1 MNKSLYNLSMKKTL
15 ITHPKFSDLWEH
27 ISKQRDM
34 NFPQVDFKTFWDGW
48 PNLFIHDI
56 KDSIEH
62 HDVTYIWDFSKPED
76 MFINYTIM
84 RGILDYY
91 AGKLR
96 VIMPYFPVGTMERI
110 SEKWEIA
117 TAKYF
122 ADIMS
127 HLPQGREW
135 KTSIHTFD
143 IHALVERF
151 LFDSFKVNLETHTA
165 MNLLDEIA
173 KDKVIVFPDE
183 GAQKRFGNDFPD
195 NEIIILSKKRQ
206 WEERTIELKQWDPN
220 GKNLLLVDDLIQ
232 SWGTLI
238 RATEFLRW
246 LGAKSV
252 DAFATHGVFPWDSH
266 EKLVLT
272 VDNLYVTNS
281 ISDNINRSKK
291 IDNMKILSLQ
301 TDIEKLI
308 FAE

>member
-1 MNKSLYNLSMKKTL
+1 M
-15 ITHPKFSDLWEH
+15 E
-27 ISKQRDM
+27 
-34 NFPQVDFKTFWDGW
+34 FPQVQFENFPDEW
-48 PNLFIHDI
+48 PNLFIDDI
-56 KDSIEH
+56 KESIEH
-62 HDVTYIWDFSKPED
+62 QDVTYIWDFSRPED
-76 MFINYTIM
+76 MFINYAMM

-110 SEKWEIA
+110 AEKWEIA

-127 HLPQGREW
+127 HLPEGRNG

-165 MNLLDEIA
+165 MSHLREIA

-183 GAQKRFGNDFPD
+183 WAEKRFAKEFP
-195 NEIIILSKKRQ
+195 NHEIVVLSKKRV
-206 WEERTIELKQWDPN
+206 WEERVIELKEGNPEWKD
-220 GKNLLLVDDLIQ
+220 LLMVDDLIQ
-232 SWGTLI
+232 SGGTLI
-238 RATEFLRW
+238 RSAEFLRS

-252 DAFATHGVFPWDSH
+252 SGYATHGVFPRASH
-266 EKLVLT
+266 EKLAEVLDT
-272 VDNLYVTNS
+272 LYVTDS
-281 ISDNINRSKK
+281 IPENIKRAEN
-291 IDNMKILSLQ
+291 IENMEIISLSG
-301 TDIEKLI
+301 DFEKLI

>member
-1 MNKSLYNLSMKKTL
+1 MKKTL
-15 ITHPKFSDLWEH
+15 IVHPNFSELWNE
-27 ISKQRDM
+27 IARSRWMDY
-34 NFPQVDFKTFWDGW
+34 PQVRFWDFPDQW
-48 PNLFIHDI
+48 PNLFIDDI
-56 KDSIEH
+56 KWSIEH
-62 HDVTYIWDFSKPED
+62 QDVTYIWDFSCPED
-76 MFINYTIM
+76 FFKNYAIM

-127 HLPQGREW
+127 HLPEGRNG

-165 MNLLDEIA
+165 MNHLREIA

-183 GAQKRFGNDFPD
+183 GAEKRFAKEFPD
-195 NEIIILSKKRQ
+195 HEIIVLSKKRE
-206 WEERTIELKQWDPN
+206 WDERIIELKQWNPDW
-220 GKNLLLVDDLIQ
+220 KDLLMVDDLIQ
-232 SWGTLI
+232 SGGTLI
-238 RATEFLRW
+238 RSAEFLRS
-246 LGAKSV
+246 LGARTVSWY
-252 DAFATHGVFPWDSH
+252 ATHGVFPKESH
-266 EKLVLT
+266 KRLSQALDT
-272 VDNLYVTNS
+272 LYVTDS
-281 ISDNINRSKK
+281 IPENIQRAED
-291 IDNMKILSLQ
+291 IENMQIISLKQ
-301 TDIEKLI
+301 DFEKLI

>member
-1 MNKSLYNLSMKKTL
+1 MINFQKIIMKKTL
-15 ITHPKFSDLWEH
+15 IVHPKFAELWKQ
-27 ISKQRDM
+27 ISEQRDM
-34 NFPQVDFKTFWDGW
+34 NFPQVNFEIFPDSW
-48 PNLFIHDI
+48 PNLFIDEV
-56 KDSIEH
+56 KQSIEH

-76 MFINYTIM
+76 MFINYAMM

-127 HLPQGREW
+127 HLPQGRQW

-165 MNLLDEIA
+165 MNLLDEVA
-173 KDKVIVFPDE
+173 KDKIIVFPDE
-183 GAQKRFGNDFPD
+183 GAQKRFWYDFPD
-195 NEIIILSKKRQ
+195 NEIIILSKTRKD
-206 WEERTIELKQWDPN
+206 WERIMTLKQGNPEW
-220 GKNLLLVDDLIQ
+220 KKLLLVDDLIQ

-238 RATEFLRW
+238 RATEFLKDLW
-246 LGAKSV
+246 AKSV
-252 DAFATHGVFPWDSH
+252 DAFATHWVFPADSYK
-266 EKLVLT
+266 KLSLS
-272 VDNLYVTNS
+272 VDNLYVTDS
-281 ISDNINRSKK
+281 IPENISRAKE

-301 TDIEKLI
+301 ADIEKLI

>member
-1 MNKSLYNLSMKKTL
+1 MKKTL
-15 ITHPKFSDLWEH
+15 IAHPNFSELWKAIAHE
-27 ISKQRDM
+27 KWMD
-34 NFPQVDFKTFWDGW
+34 FPQVRFENFPDEW
-48 PNLFIHDI
+48 PNLFIEDI
-56 KDSIEH
+56 KESIEH
-62 HDVTYIWDFSKPED
+62 QDVTYIGDFSKPED
-76 MFINYTIM
+76 MFINYAMM

-127 HLPQGREW
+127 HLPEW
-135 KTSIHTFD
+135 RDGKTSIHTFD

-165 MNLLDEIA
+165 MNHLREIA

-183 GAQKRFGNDFPD
+183 WAEKRFAKDFPD
-195 NEIIILSKKRQ
+195 HEIIILSKKRE
-206 WEERTIELKQWDPN
+206 WDERVIELKEWNPN
-220 GKNLLLVDDLIQ
+220 KKDLLLVDDLIQ
-232 SWGTLI
+232 SWWTLV
-238 RATEFLRW
+238 RAAQFLRQ

-252 DAFATHGVFPWDSH
+252 SWYATHGVFPNDSYK
-266 EKLVLT
+266 KLCESL
-272 VDNLYVTNS
+272 DMLYVTNS
-281 ISDNINRSKK
+281 IPENIQRLEG
-291 IDNMKILSLQ
+291 IDNMEIISLK
-301 TDIEKLI
+301 DDYEKLI